1 MYSEDLMKY
10 LYSYNMPQKPENNE
24 DFGNI
29 NHAGKKERVLNTFEK
44 FKHIY
49 ATVPVKFNHE

>member
-10 LYSYNMPQKPENNE
+10 LYSYNMPQKPEETE
-24 DFGNI
+24 DYGNKTRT
-29 NHAGKKERVLNTFEK
+29 GKKGSVLNTFEK
-44 FKHIY
+44 FKNIY